1 MKDLY
6 DLDKFEAWQLKQINR
21 SRMYLQAITIS
32 DISTACST
40 TTNQA
45 RISRLPT
52 RVEFSGYNWPQQKSP
67 DLKYWELWRVAC
79 RALLNPEKVL
89 STPLGQWLSPP
100 RQLYEW
106 EVSNDERKLYRRLQ
120 VHAMVHWRKVP
131 HRNSLML
138 HKEFLLRDRQI
149 QLSDITLDTKYAE
162 ISQGPHVIKSSCIPQ
177 INQSFELT

>member
-67 DLKYWELWRVAC
+67 DLK
-79 RALLNPEKVL
+79 
-89 STPLGQWLSPP
+89 
-100 RQLYEW
+100 
-106 EVSNDERKLYRRLQ
+106 
-120 VHAMVHWRKVP
+120 
-131 HRNSLML
+131 
-138 HKEFLLRDRQI
+138 
-149 QLSDITLDTKYAE
+149 
-162 ISQGPHVIKSSCIPQ
+162 
-177 INQSFELT
+177 